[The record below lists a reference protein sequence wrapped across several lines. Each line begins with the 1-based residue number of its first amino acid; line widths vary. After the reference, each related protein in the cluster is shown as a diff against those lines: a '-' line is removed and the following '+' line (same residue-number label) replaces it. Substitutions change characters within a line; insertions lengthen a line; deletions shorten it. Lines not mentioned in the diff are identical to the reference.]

1 MIGPAVAREGDV
13 GRHSQ
18 PRHRAQR
25 WDRQLLIECHQLAHA
40 SEVVVADE
48 KDDLV
53 RRVRREPGE
62 EREAL
67 TPGALAVV
75 RLAPVEVITHR
86 HELDV
91 RAHAATVAKQP
102 VRVEDAEEPLQGS
115 LGITDG
121 GPDGSTLTAPRG
133 LRPCRRTVGLCLVDR
148 LRYSVHLTSTAVVQ
162 RARGYIR

>member
-1 MIGPAVAREGDV
+1 RYRV
-13 GRHSQ
+13 GRFLALF
-18 PRHRAQR
+18 PAI
-25 WDRQLLIECHQLAHA
+25 DRVRQQLRRLEPLPIECHQLAHA

-62 EREAL
+62 KREAL

-91 RAHAATVAKQP
+91 RPQAPTVAKQ
-102 VRVEDAEEPLQGS
+102 
-115 LGITDG
+115 
-121 GPDGSTLTAPRG
+121 
-133 LRPCRRTVGLCLVDR
+133 
-148 LRYSVHLTSTAVVQ
+148 
-162 RARGYIR
+162 